1 MLWRFLPSRRR
12 YSTSAR
18 RRVVYQADEKY
29 VDDVVPSEGRDLL
42 LFVFKK
48 KQQMPLYAQHDRCLF
63 PSTCEIKA

>member
-12 YSTSAR
+12 FSTSAR

-29 VDDVVPSEGRDLL
+29 VDDVIPSEGRDLL

-48 KQQMPLYAQHDRCLF
+48 KQQMPLYA
-63 PSTCEIKA
+63 PSNITCKVL